1 MKTIIIISVILFFSF
16 SVQSQEKDNT
26 LSPEEFA
33 RGWELLF
40 DGETLDGW
48 KAYNG
53 NEPQTWEVRDNSLY
67 CTGSGEHGG
76 DDIITVET
84 FEDFDLKFEWRIV
97 EDGNS
102 GVIYRV
108 REGKQW
114 RKPWM
119 TGPEYQVFDENENY
133 DTHAVGAFYDVYPP
147 SKNKKV
153 NSAMEWNSGRIRISD
168 GLVIHWVNGEIVMQ
182 CVLHSEEY
190 NKRVANSKWSD
201 NPYFGK
207 SPFGHIDF
215 QNHGAQVWYKNI
227 KIKRL
232 D

>member
-1 MKTIIIISVILFFSF
+1 MKTTILISVLVFFSF
-16 SVQSQEKDNT
+16 CVQSQEKDNT
-26 LSPEEFA
+26 LTPEEFA
-33 RGWELLF
+33 QGWELLF

-53 NEPQTWEVRDNSLY
+53 DEPQTWEVRDDAIY
-67 CTGSGEHGG
+67 CTGGGAHGG
-76 DDIITVET
+76 DDIMTVET
-84 FEDFDLKFEWRIV
+84 FGDFDLKFEWKIE

-114 RKPWM
+114 SQPYL

-133 DTHAVGAFYDVYPP
+133 DTHAVGSFYDVYPP
-147 SKNKKV
+147 SKNKRV
-153 NSAMEWNSGRIRISD
+153 NPAMEWNSGRIRISD
-168 GLVIHWVNGEIVMQ
+168 GLVTHWVNGEIVMQ
-182 CVLHSEEY
+182 CNMNSEEY
-190 NKRVANSKWSD
+190 KEKVANSKWHD
-201 NPYFGK
+201 DPYFGK

-215 QNHGAQVWYKNI
+215 QNHGAQVWYKNV

-232 D
+232 N